1 MYKSIS
7 GFVLLNIVSS
17 DKVYAGAKGYGV
29 QECDT
34 TMLYSIT
41 NARNKK
47 IHSLFSHLMINNET
61 FQLAKKLWDYHHMN
75 HALEK
80 ADCIFVLGSHDLR
93 VAERAAQLYLE
104 GWAPMIIFSGGLGNF
119 TKEMWTETEADQ
131 FAAIAINMGVPEE
144 AILIENKSTNTGE
157 NILFTQRLLSQRDLY
172 PQSFIVVQKPYMER
186 RSYATFKKHWV
197 DKKLI
202 VTSPQVSFEE
212 YPTEEIPLER
222 VINIMVGDLQRIKF
236 YPEKGFQIFQE
247 IPADVWLAYE
257 QLIAC
262 GFNKHLMRE

>member
-1 MYKSIS
+1 MIS
-7 GFVLLNIVSS
+7 
-17 DKVYAGAKGYGV
+17 
-29 QECDT
+29 
-34 TMLYSIT
+34 
-41 NARNKK
+41 NKT
-47 IHSLFSHLMINNET
+47 L
-61 FQLAKKLWDYHHMN
+61 QLAAKLWDYHQMH

-80 ADCIFVLGSHDLR
+80 ADCILVLGSHDLR

-131 FAAIAINMGVPEE
+131 FAAIAISMGVPKE

-157 NILFTQRLLSQRDLY
+157 NIVFTQQLLSQKNLN

-186 RSYATFKKHWV
+186 RSYATFKQHWPA
-197 DKKLI
+197 KKLI
-202 VTSPQVSFEE
+202 VTSPQISFEA
-212 YPTEEIPLER
+212 YPTEQIPLER

-236 YPEKGFQIFQE
+236 YPEKGFQVAQE
-247 IPADVWLAYE
+247 IPADVWQAYE
-257 QLIAC
+257 QLVAS